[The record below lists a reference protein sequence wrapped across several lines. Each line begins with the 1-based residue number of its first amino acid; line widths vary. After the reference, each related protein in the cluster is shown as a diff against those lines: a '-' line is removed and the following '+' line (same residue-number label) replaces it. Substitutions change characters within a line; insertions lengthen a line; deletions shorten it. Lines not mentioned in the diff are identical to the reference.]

1 MDFRKIESVRLEI
14 EFKDGNRRSAVINP
28 ETIQDLMSF
37 HDISALDE
45 TFRAL
50 IEQKESETNS

>member
-1 MDFRKIESVRLEI
+1 MKFENVESVRLEV

-45 TFRAL
+45 ILQL
-50 IEQKESETNS
+50 IMEQKENEENS